1 MEDSGKSNDIFH
13 VYRLRWVFLVF
24 QSLILIRVVHV
35 PSADHLE
42 EKKKINKCEI
52 PIFKHSFIS
61 LTKI

>member
-1 MEDSGKSNDIFH
+1 MEDSGKSYDIFH
-13 VYRLRWVFLVF
+13 VYRLRWIFLVI
-24 QSLILIRVVHV
+24 QTLILIQVVHV

-42 EKKKINKCEI
+42 ENKNINKCEI